1 MTQPQKQVFVSA
13 INGAKFD
20 VQNAL
25 TASLLSK
32 NEKKEIVH
40 LHRSISAKAGSVR
53 QGKGKSTTD
62 DNEQEI
68 S

>member
-1 MTQPQKQVFVSA
+1 MTQQSQVFVSA
-13 INGAKFD
+13 INGIKFD
-20 VQNAL
+20 VQNPL

-32 NEKKEIVH
+32 NEKKEIIH
-40 LHRSISAKAGSVR
+40 KAKTEVPKT
-53 QGKGKSTTD
+53 GKGKKEKTAEALK

>member
-13 INGAKFD
+13 INGTKFD

-40 LHRSISAKAGSVR
+40 LHRISAKAGSVK

>member
-40 LHRSISAKAGSVR
+40 LHRTSENVVSGKK
-53 QGKGKSTTD
+53 GKGKSTTD

>member
-1 MTQPQKQVFVSA
+1 MKQQPEVFISA
-13 INGAKFD
+13 INGIKFD
-20 VQNAL
+20 VQNPL

-32 NEKKEIVH
+32 NEKKEIIHKV
-40 LHRSISAKAGSVR
+40 KTEVPKT
-53 QGKGKSTTD
+53 GKGKKDKLAEVSD

>member
-1 MTQPQKQVFVSA
+1 MNAQPKVFVSA
-13 INGAKFD
+13 INGARFD
-20 VQNAL
+20 VTNPL

-32 NEKKEIVH
+32 NEKKDIIHQFKTPEKKA
-40 LHRSISAKAGSVR
+40 RNQAK
-53 QGKGKSTTD
+53 KD

>member
-1 MTQPQKQVFVSA
+1 MTQTNQSQVFVSA

-20 VQNAL
+20 VQNPL
-25 TASLLSK
+25 TAALLSK

-40 LHRSISAKAGSVR
+40 RDTTPTTK
-53 QGKGKSTTD
+53 QGKGTKGKKPDT

-68 S
+68 T